1 MLQEGWKKCVPVG
14 EEGVLINFSSPVTKP
29 KSCNSLNEIGHKLM
43 HIMSYCDQEPT
54 VDGVSDKDIL
64 MFSSV

>member
-1 MLQEGWKKCVPVG
+1 MG
-14 EEGVLINFSSPVTKP
+14 EEGVLINFGFPVTKP
-29 KSCNSLNEIGHKLM
+29 KSYNSLNEIGQKFM

>member
-1 MLQEGWKKCVPVG
+1 MG
-14 EEGVLINFSSPVTKP
+14 EEGVLINFGFPVTKP
-29 KSCNSLNEIGHKLM
+29 KSYNSLNEIGHKLM

>member
-1 MLQEGWKKCVPVG
+1 MG
-14 EEGVLINFSSPVTKP
+14 EEGVLINFGFSVTKP
-29 KSCNSLNEIGHKLM
+29 KSYNSLNEIGKKFM

>member
-1 MLQEGWKKCVPVG
+1 MG
-14 EEGVLINFSSPVTKP
+14 EEGVLINFDFPVTKP
-29 KSCNSLNEIGHKLM
+29 KSYNSLNEIGQKLM

>member
-1 MLQEGWKKCVPVG
+1 MLEEGWKKCVPVG
-14 EEGVLINFSSPVTKP
+14 EEGVLINFGFPVTKP
-29 KSCNSLNEIGHKLM
+29 KSCNSLNEKLM

>member
-1 MLQEGWKKCVPVG
+1 MG
-14 EEGVLINFSSPVTKP
+14 EEGVLINFGFPVTKL
-29 KSCNSLNEIGHKLM
+29 KSCNSLNEIGQKLM
-43 HIMSYCDQEPT
+43 HIMSYCDQERT